1 MKQGMSSDDSAW
13 TLNYK
18 TSTNSL
24 GNCPQ
29 RVTWGFPRPG
39 HPTRSSPSENDVAS
53 AWTTVRVRKLD
64 VGVKRSWNTETSS
77 KCTQNFGE
85 KHKWNIVKH
94 SDANL
99 LPTKCSLRW
108 SQRVM
113 YPSSLWMLSRAVH
126 LLRSLTW
133 HLPHANA
140 SDEDNWIDSAYRTT
154 CNLQKQPIKWLLL
167 WGWFQIMEKNLSF
180 LLDASCSRYDSQKI
194 QKHTLKIFP
203 MWIQCG
209 KRFLKK
215 RVKIHWMCFLL
226 AEFCCGKR
234 RQQPLSPADQRWDHK
249 LFTARSNSSWVL
261 QLKEIG
267 WT

>member
-1 MKQGMSSDDSAW
+1 MKQGMSSDDSGW

-18 TSTNSL
+18 TSTNLLGALNGWLGASHHRDIRLALHRAGTMWHLRGQPWESESL
-24 GNCPQ
+24 MLGWNG
-29 RVTWGFPRPG
+29 RET
-39 HPTRSSPSENDVAS
+39 
-53 AWTTVRVRKLD
+53 L
-64 VGVKRSWNTETSS
+64 KRAQNVH
-77 KCTQNFGE
+77 KCGE
-85 KHKWNIVKH
+85 KRKWNIVKH

-167 WGWFQIMEKNLSF
+167 WGWFQIMGKNLLF
-180 LLDASCSRYDSQKI
+180 LLDASCSRYDSQKHPKTYT
-194 QKHTLKIFP
+194 QNLPNVNP
-203 MWIQCG
+203 MW
-209 KRFLKK
+209 KKFLKK
-215 RVKIHWMCFLL
+215 RVKDSLDVFLVGRVL
-226 AEFCCGKR
+226 LRKKKATAPLPR
-234 RQQPLSPADQRWDHK
+234 RSALGPQTFHS
-249 LFTARSNSSWVL
+249 
-261 QLKEIG
+261 
-267 WT
+267 

>member
-1 MKQGMSSDDSAW
+1 MILDEHW
-13 TLNYK
+13 TIRLRQL
-18 TSTNSL
+18 TRR
-24 GNCPQ
+24 PQ
-29 RVTWGFPRPG
+29 RVTWGFPPPG

-77 KCTQNFGE
+77 KCTQMWGK

-140 SDEDNWIDSAYRTT
+140 SDEDNCWIDSAYRTT
-154 CNLQKQPIKWLLL
+154 CNLQKQPIKWVLL

-180 LLDASCSRYDSQKI
+180 LLDASCSRYDSQKNPKTYT
-194 QKHTLKIFP
+194 QNLPNVNP
-203 MWIQCG
+203 MR
-209 KRFLKK
+209 KKFLKK

>member
-1 MKQGMSSDDSAW
+1 MKQGMSSDDSGW

-24 GNCPQ
+24 GALN
-29 RVTWGFPRPG
+29 RWLG
-39 HPTRSSPSENDVAS
+39 AS
-53 AWTTVRVRKLD
+53 HDRDIRLALHRAGTMWHLRGQPWESGSLMLGWKSCE
-64 VGVKRSWNTETSS
+64 KSS
-77 KCTQNFGE
+77 KCTQMWG
-85 KHKWNIVKH
+85 KKRKWNIVKH

-140 SDEDNWIDSAYRTT
+140 SDEDNCWIDSAYRTT
-154 CNLQKQPIKWLLL
+154 CNLQKQPIKWVLL

-180 LLDASCSRYDSQKI
+180 LLDASCSRYDSQKHPKTYT
-194 QKHTLKIFP
+194 QNLPNVNP
-203 MWIQCG
+203 MR
-209 KRFLKK
+209 KKFLKK

-226 AEFCCGKR
+226 AEFCCGKECN
-234 RQQPLSPADQRWDHK
+234 SPSPPQISAGTTN
-249 LFTARSNSSWVL
+249 FS
-261 QLKEIG
+261 QLKATPPEFSS
-267 WT
+267 

>member
-1 MKQGMSSDDSAW
+1 MILDEHWTIRLRLTHSATAHNGWLGASHHRDIRLALHRAGTMWHLRGQPWESESLMLGWNGREKSS
-13 TLNYK
+13 N
-18 TSTNSL
+18 
-24 GNCPQ
+24 
-29 RVTWGFPRPG
+29 V
-39 HPTRSSPSENDVAS
+39 H
-53 AWTTVRVRKLD
+53 
-64 VGVKRSWNTETSS
+64 
-77 KCTQNFGE
+77 KCGE
-85 KHKWNIVKH
+85 KRKWNIVKH

-140 SDEDNWIDSAYRTT
+140 SDEDNCWIDSAYRTT

-167 WGWFQIMEKNLSF
+167 SGWFQIMGKNLLF

-215 RVKIHWMCFLL
+215 RVKDSLDVFLV
-226 AEFCCGKR
+226 GKVLLRKKKATAPLPR
-234 RQQPLSPADQRWDHK
+234 RSALGPQTFHS
-249 LFTARSNSSWVL
+249 
-261 QLKEIG
+261 
-267 WT
+267 

>member
-18 TSTNSL
+18 TSTNFLGALNGWLGASHHRDIRLALHRAGTMWHLRGQPWESGSL
-24 GNCPQ
+24 MLGWKSCE
-29 RVTWGFPRPG
+29 T
-39 HPTRSSPSENDVAS
+39 
-53 AWTTVRVRKLD
+53 L
-64 VGVKRSWNTETSS
+64 KRAQNVH
-77 KCTQNFGE
+77 KCGE
-85 KHKWNIVKH
+85 KRKWNIVKH

-209 KRFLKK
+209 KSFWKK
-215 RVKIHWMCFLL
+215 
-226 AEFCCGKR
+226 E
-234 RQQPLSPADQRWDHK
+234 
-249 LFTARSNSSWVL
+249 
-261 QLKEIG
+261 
-267 WT
+267 